1 MTSFSN
7 AEIFKNLKQDLLK
20 QYDKIMILKLFV
32 DTDTDNNT
40 DTNNIDTLKR
50 KYLDESMTHNLKLLN
65 SQDYIDAGFDLYV
78 PPIQNND
85 NTNSNKNLVFNC
97 EKVNKLDLKVKC
109 SARIYTDK
117 NKEFNTGYYIHPRSS
132 ISKTPLRLANSTG
145 IIDAGYRG
153 NLIAMFDVIY
163 IIPEFICQPFDR
175 YVQICAPSL
184 IPIIVEVV
192 DNYMDLG
199 EETERG
205 SGGFG
210 STGR

>member
-7 AEIFKNLKQDLLK
+7 AEILKNLKQDLLK

-32 DTDTDNNT
+32 DTDTDT
-40 DTNNIDTLKR
+40 DNALKK

-78 PPIQNND
+78 PPIQD
-85 NTNSNKNLVFNC
+85 NTNSNLVFNC

-192 DNYMDLG
+192 DNYMVLG

>member
-1 MTSFSN
+1 MTSFSD

-32 DTDTDNNT
+32 DDT
-40 DTNNIDTLKR
+40 DTNNTSTLKR

-65 SQDYIDAGFDLYV
+65 YQDNIDSGFDLYV
-78 PPIQNND
+78 PPD
-85 NTNSNKNLVFNC
+85 NINSSKKIVFNC

-145 IIDAGYRG
+145 IIDSGYRG
-153 NLIAMFDVIY
+153 NLIAMFDIIY
-163 IIPEFICQPFDR
+163 IIPEFICQPLDR

-192 DNYMDLG
+192 DNYTDLG

>member
-1 MTSFSN
+1 MTSFSD

-32 DTDTDNNT
+32 DDTDTSIT
-40 DTNNIDTLKR
+40 STLKR

-65 SQDYIDAGFDLYV
+65 YQDNIDSGFDLYV
-78 PPIQNND
+78 PPD
-85 NTNSNKNLVFNC
+85 NTNLNYNKNIVFNC

-145 IIDAGYRG
+145 IIDSGYRG
-153 NLIAMFDVIY
+153 NLIAMFDIIY
-163 IIPEFICQPFDR
+163 IIPEFICQPLDR

-192 DNYMDLG
+192 DNYTDLG